1 MSAKPE
7 RVKPSKQLDRK
18 LLITSNPEVFRK
30 GVVGAVATLCMLFL
44 LFGIDFLD
52 WFFLESSGVS
62 VLQPVRRFI
71 NESASFKLLIL
82 LLWGWY
88 IFDFALLGGMVL
100 ITAPFR
106 RFITVMK
113 MAPEDL
119 EPFQSRGGD
128 QDFQPIADAYNELI
142 VRMQIRRFQ
151 VLDILNEGVQKK
163 YTAKQIRDRIVSII

>member
-1 MSAKPE
+1 MT
-7 RVKPSKQLDRK
+7 Q
-18 LLITSNPEVFRK
+18 NPEVVRK
-30 GVVGAVATLCMLFL
+30 GVIGAVATLTMLFL

-52 WFFLESSGVS
+52 WFFMESSGVS
-62 VLQPVRRFI
+62 VLQPVRQFI
-71 NESASFKLLIL
+71 NESASLKLLIL

-88 IFDFALLGGMVL
+88 IFDFALFGGMVL

-106 RFITVMK
+106 RFISVMN

-119 EPFQSRGGD
+119 EPFQSRQGD

-151 VLDILNEGVQKK
+151 VLDILNEGVKK
-163 YTAKQIRDRIVSII
+163 KQSAKVIRDKIVKII